1 MTQLSFATQCL
12 DHLGIVAGICHRID
26 LIETI
31 DTFIGQTRRPVSVG
45 EAVIAMILNALGFV
59 GRPLYLT
66 PEFFSNKPV
75 DLLIHPRL
83 CAEDFTD
90 DTLGRAL
97 DCLYEKGITEVFATV
112 ASQAL
117 SAFDIQHRFV
127 HLDSTTFS
135 LHGCYDRQSD
145 AENVIQVT
153 HGYSRDHRPDLKQ
166 VVMQLICS
174 YQSQLPVWLEVLD
187 GNQADKT
194 SFPKTIAAY
203 LEELRGDA
211 PYFIADSALS
221 TAANLATL
229 SNVRFITRVPET
241 LTSVRALYQSLLIED
256 MRPASEN
263 GYRYHCVESTYGGVD
278 QRWLVVY
285 SEAAFKREVA
295 TLEKQIAKEQKIAEK
310 SHQHLSCPEFDTEM
324 DAHEAARLLSAA
336 WRYHKFSKVECVCVH
351 HYPHQGRPKKDAQ
364 PTRIGFRILAEIVQD
379 AEAIEAV
386 KKRKGKFVLATNE
399 LDATLLDEDTIL
411 SAYKAQNVS
420 VERGFRF
427 LKDPLFF
434 ASSLFLE
441 KPQRIMALL
450 MVMGLSLLIYA
461 LAERLLRAE
470 LIKQNQTILNQ
481 VGKPTQRPTLRRIFQ
496 VFEGI
501 DVGLTQQGDNT
512 QRVVVNLKPIHYQ
525 ILDLFGGDI
534 KKCYIPD
541 Q

>member
-1 MTQLSFATQCL
+1 MTQSTFTTQSL

-31 DTFIGQTRRPVSVG
+31 DTFVGQTRRKVSVG
-45 EAVIAMILNALGFV
+45 ESVMAMILNALGFV

-83 CAEDFTD
+83 CATDFTD
-90 DTLGRAL
+90 DTLGSAL
-97 DCLYEKGITEVFATV
+97 DCLYETGITEVFATV

-117 SAFDIQHRFV
+117 SAFEIEHRFV

-166 VVMQLICS
+166 VVVQLICS
-174 YQSQLPVWLEVLD
+174 YKSQLPVWLEVLD

-203 LEELRGDA
+203 LEELQGDA
-211 PYFIADSALS
+211 PYFIADSALY
-221 TAANLATL
+221 TAANLTTL
-229 SNVRFITRVPET
+229 SDVRFITRVPET
-241 LTSVRALYQSLLIED
+241 LTSVKALYQSLSIED

-263 GYRYHCVESTYGGVD
+263 GYRYHCVESSYGGVD

-285 SEAAFKREVA
+285 SEAASKREVA

-310 SHQHLSCPEFDTEM
+310 SHQHLSCKEFDTET
-324 DAHEAARLLSAA
+324 DAHEAARLISAA
-336 WRYHKFSKVECVCVH
+336 WRYHKFSKVELVCVP
-351 HYPHQGRPKKDAQ
+351 HYSHQGRPKKDAQ
-364 PTRIGFRILAEIVQD
+364 PTRTGFRIVAEIIQD

-386 KKRKGKFVLATNE
+386 KKCKGKFILTTNE

-470 LIKQNQTILNQ
+470 LIKQNQTIVNQ

-501 DVGLTQQGDNT
+501 DVLLTQQGDDT
-512 QRVVVNLKPIHYQ
+512 QRLVVNLKPIHYQ
-525 ILDLFGGDI
+525 ILDLFGADI

>member
-1 MTQLSFATQCL
+1 M
-12 DHLGIVAGICHRID
+12 
-26 LIETI
+26 
-31 DTFIGQTRRPVSVG
+31 
-45 EAVIAMILNALGFV
+45 

-90 DTLGRAL
+90 DTLGCAL

-117 SAFDIQHRFV
+117 SAFDGQHRFV

-278 QRWLVVY
+278 QRWLYPINLIPFGRCGFLTAPHTKKNEINPVNLVLVVY

-336 WRYHKFSKVECVCVH
+336 WRYHKFSKVECVCVP
-351 HYPHQGRPKKDAQ
+351 HYPHQGRPKKNAQ
-364 PTRIGFRILAEIVQD
+364 PTRIGFHIVAEIVQD

-461 LAERLLRAE
+461 LAERFLRAE
-470 LIKQNQTILNQ
+470 LIK
-481 VGKPTQRPTLRRIFQ
+481 
-496 VFEGI
+496 
-501 DVGLTQQGDNT
+501 
-512 QRVVVNLKPIHYQ
+512 
-525 ILDLFGGDI
+525 
-534 KKCYIPD
+534 
-541 Q
+541 